1 VSETAI
7 LVLGSKSL
15 WDSVRESPYF
25 WESQS
30 ETPFGC
36 LDILGASLLERTAE
50 RLRGHGVSRIWVV
63 AEDRVTRFIPRPLRK
78 RLATIAA
85 RADEAS
91 VVERIRRL
99 EAATGATTIL
109 LMEVGPYIEF
119 DVGDVL
125 RFHCAQKTTSTILCD
140 REGTLPFSV
149 LSAAHRISA
158 DVFFASASDG
168 EAAHYVVNGYS
179 NRLSNL
185 NQLRR
190 LITDAFD
197 GRCGFLPRARE
208 LYPGVWVGDG
218 ARIHRDAQV
227 IPPVYIGSKARLHAS
242 AVVSQFSNIEPD
254 SVVGCASKVEHSS
267 VFACTHVGKGLD
279 IFNAIVDGGRVASLH
294 RDVAIEINDPTI
306 LSKIEPWRLVRFSRK
321 SAQGARFAAEASKMI
336 AAPSVSPAAVPVYV
350 DSAKERHGQWETCN
364 REAVT

>member
-1 VSETAI
+1 
-7 LVLGSKSL
+7 
-15 WDSVRESPYF
+15 
-25 WESQS
+25 
-30 ETPFGC
+30 
-36 LDILGASLLERTAE
+36 
-50 RLRGHGVSRIWVV
+50 
-63 AEDRVTRFIPRPLRK
+63 
-78 RLATIAA
+78 LATIAA
-85 RADEAS
+85 RADQVSA
-91 VVERIRRL
+91 VDRIRHL
-99 EAATGATTIL
+99 EAARGATTIL

-125 RFHCAQKTTSTILCD
+125 QFHSSQKKPSTILCD
-140 REGTLPFSV
+140 HEGTIPFSV

-158 DVFFASASDG
+158 EVFFAAASDG
-168 EAAHYVVNGYS
+168 DASHYVVNGYS

-185 NQLRR
+185 NQLRC
-190 LITDAFD
+190 LIADAFD

-208 LYPGVWVGDG
+208 LYPGVWVGNG

-242 AVVSQFSNIEPD
+242 ALVSQFSNIERD
-254 SVVGCASKVEHSS
+254 SVVGCGSKVEHSS
-267 VFACTHVGKGLD
+267 VFACTHIGKGLE
-279 IFNAIVDGGRVASLH
+279 IFNAIVDGGRVASLQ

-321 SAQGARFAAEASKMI
+321 SAPGARFATEGSKMV
-336 AAPSVSPAAVPVYV
+336 AVPSVSPAAVPVYV